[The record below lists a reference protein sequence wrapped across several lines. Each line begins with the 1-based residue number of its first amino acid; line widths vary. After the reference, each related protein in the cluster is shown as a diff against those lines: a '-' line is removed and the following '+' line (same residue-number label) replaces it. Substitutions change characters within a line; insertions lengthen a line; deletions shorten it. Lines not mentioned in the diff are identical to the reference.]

1 MLTDA
6 QKLLHWRQWNAAC
19 RANEWRADK
28 GRLAPAA
35 RASEDRTIY
44 HRFVWREAERLAAQA
59 HRAVTADDLRH
70 ACYRVATTA
79 VPGWPQS
86 ARAIDSMS
94 GLDNRAFSRVLVLW
108 ALLIDDEDLS
118 AQIKWDHPERSD
130 AEALD
135 KAIPRLAPDAYVRE
149 IAARIY
155 GTRSWE
161 NLGEAEKRNLRR
173 ILCDRRARRAA
184 RAPEANAA
192 GGAVLM
198 RGGARKGNG

>member
-6 QKLLHWRQWNAAC
+6 QKLLHWRQWNAVCHAHD
-19 RANEWRADK
+19 WRMEKA
-28 GRLAPAA
+28 RLAPAA
-35 RASEDRTIY
+35 RASQDRTIY

-79 VPGWPQS
+79 VPGWPKG
-86 ARAIDSMS
+86 ARVAESLSD
-94 GLDNRAFSRVLVLW
+94 LDNRAFSRVLVLW

-118 AQIKWDHPERSD
+118 AQIKWDHPERSE

-135 KAIPRLAPDAYVRE
+135 KTIPKLAPDAYVRE

-161 NLGEAEKRNLRR
+161 NLDVGEKRNLRR
-173 ILCDRRARRAA
+173 ILCDRRARHAA
-184 RAPEANAA
+184 RAPEAAA
-192 GGAVLM
+192 VAETLF
-198 RGGARKGNG
+198 